1 MLFHDL
7 KKENVVAMKNKDA
20 IARSILSV
28 VINKCMLVEV
38 EKRTKG
44 EELVDADVVQVLQKT
59 MKELEEEKENY
70 AKVGNFQE
78 VETLE
83 KQKLFLNKFL
93 PKMLSVEEIKEE
105 ISKLTDK
112 TIPSIMKHFKTNF
125 TGKCDMRE
133 VNKIAQ
139 ELQK

>member
-1 MLFHDL
+1 MLFQDL

-44 EELVDADVVQVLQKT
+44 EDLVDADVVQVLQKT

-70 AKVGNFQE
+70 AKVGNLQE

-83 KQKLFLNKFL
+83 KQKLFLTKFL
-93 PKMLSVEEIKEE
+93 PKMLSVDEIKDE
-105 ISKLTDK
+105 INKLTDK